1 MMNNKGFTLIEII
14 FSVAFLSVVS
24 VVMLS
29 LLVASFEVENETD
42 MMDIAIIHVSN
53 ELEVVK
59 SMKVR
64 DDFVSVNYYNE
75 LWKSVNEN
83 NAEFVITLDVKQN
96 DSYDRGLYD
105 INVQVLQVS
114 ADNIIIDLNTKHY
127 YHEKE

>member
-114 ADNIIIDLNTKHY
+114 EDNIIIDLNTKHY

>member
-96 DSYDRGLYD
+96 DLYDRGLYD

>member
-1 MMNNKGFTLIEII
+1 MNNKGFTLIEII

-114 ADNIIIDLNTKHY
+114 EDNIIIDLNTKHY